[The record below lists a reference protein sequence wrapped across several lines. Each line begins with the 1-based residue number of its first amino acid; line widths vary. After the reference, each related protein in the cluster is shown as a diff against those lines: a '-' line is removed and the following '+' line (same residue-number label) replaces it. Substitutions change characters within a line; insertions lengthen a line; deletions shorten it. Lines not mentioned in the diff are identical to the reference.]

1 MAHAS
6 NRGTDGSGPI
16 QAGTILADARV
27 ADFIPPFADLHE
39 FRDRNLSSSAFAE
52 QRPIAFCYDGNYNS
66 TPLCPGRIADTE
78 TPLPPPPS
86 SNLRRTLHFLTSP

>member
-27 ADFIPPFADLHE
+27 ADFIPPSASLHE
-39 FRDRNLSSSAFAE
+39 FRERNLSNRAFAE
-52 QRPIAFCYDGNYNS
+52 QRSIAFCKNYNYRS
-66 TPLCPGRIADTE
+66 T
-78 TPLPPPPS
+78 
-86 SNLRRTLHFLTSP
+86 

>member
-27 ADFIPPFADLHE
+27 TDFIPPFADLHE
-39 FRDRNLSSSAFAE
+39 FRERNLSRRFSK
-52 QRPIAFCYDGNYNS
+52 QRPISF
-66 TPLCPGRIADTE
+66 
-78 TPLPPPPS
+78 
-86 SNLRRTLHFLTSP
+86 